1 MVKKKKN
8 WDFKDTDPAGW
19 EKIHAWINVG
29 GSEQCPQLQN
39 WLSCEPSNKRI
50 PLALWALQPT
60 CTTHTHSSKTS
71 KVHTALLTVGV
82 KAADRTWRQGWT
94 VGMLRVHEGVGR
106 WRQTMGWRDLRK
118 TQQLFVFKAVTV
130 EKECLR
136 CKTSFH
142 SKTGFVY
149 SSAHYMVV
157 LIFLLALIHILDV

>member
-60 CTTHTHSSKTS
+60 CTAHTHSSKTS

-106 WRQTMGWRDLRK
+106 WRQMCDEGIWGRPRSCSSLRQKQWRKNVWGVRHPSIVK
-118 TQQLFVFKAVTV
+118 QALFIP
-130 EKECLR
+130 L
-136 CKTSFH
+136 
-142 SKTGFVY
+142 
-149 SSAHYMVV
+149 
-157 LIFLLALIHILDV
+157 LITWWS